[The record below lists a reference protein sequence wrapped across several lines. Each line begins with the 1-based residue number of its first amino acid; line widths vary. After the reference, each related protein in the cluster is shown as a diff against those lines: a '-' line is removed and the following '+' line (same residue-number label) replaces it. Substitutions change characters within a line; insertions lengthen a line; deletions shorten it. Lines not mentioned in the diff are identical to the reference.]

1 MVGASIILAV
11 GVAVGVVSSATQSV
25 GLTLQRKAS
34 VAHAASHGRR
44 SLYRS
49 GTWQLGFA
57 LFLLANIVGSTVQI
71 ATLPLIVLAPL
82 QSCGLLFNSLAAH
95 YLLKERSTWL
105 TVAATLL
112 VILGGMVV
120 GVVGVSASSSMD
132 TVTHSLTQLVRL
144 AHQRLFL
151 RWFALTNAAVV
162 LLLAATS
169 CYARALPAVVKG
181 VAYGCCSGTWSAH
194 SLLMAKS
201 VSDVVSHA
209 VLQGTADLRT
219 LDFWLLVLAFVSLA
233 LAQLFLL
240 NKGLRHLSTSVLYP
254 LVFCVYNLINI
265 FNGLAF
271 YHPPDTPLARV
282 LAVMLPGAASLV
294 LGVVLLSR
302 DQYNMFQHE
311 NTAAASDPSR
321 RTSTLSYT
329 SLRPQSMDL
338 SSLQST
344 PLSADDSDAFYISLP
359 QATRKDKYG
368 SVNSSKRNSRRVL
381 SYEQEGILTQMV

>member
-1 MVGASIILAV
+1 MAGASVVLAV

-34 VAHAASHGRR
+34 VAHAASRGRR

-120 GVVGVSASSSMD
+120 GVVGVSSSSSLD
-132 TVTHSLTQLVRL
+132 TITHSLAQLLRL

-151 RWFALTNAAVV
+151 HWFAFTNAAVV
-162 LLLAATS
+162 LALAATS
-169 CYARALPAVVKG
+169 CYARVLPAVVKG
-181 VAYGCCSGTWSAH
+181 VVCGCCSGTWSAH

-201 VSDVVSHA
+201 ISDVVSHA
-209 VLQGTADLRT
+209 VLQDAADLRT
-219 LDFWLLVLAFVSLA
+219 LGFWLLVLAFVSLA
-233 LAQLFLL
+233 LTQLFLL
-240 NKGLRHLSTSVLYP
+240 NKGLRHISTSVLYP

-311 NTAAASDPSR
+311 NAAATSDPSR

-338 SSLQST
+338 SSLQSA

-381 SYEQEGILTQMV
+381 SYEQEGILTQMA